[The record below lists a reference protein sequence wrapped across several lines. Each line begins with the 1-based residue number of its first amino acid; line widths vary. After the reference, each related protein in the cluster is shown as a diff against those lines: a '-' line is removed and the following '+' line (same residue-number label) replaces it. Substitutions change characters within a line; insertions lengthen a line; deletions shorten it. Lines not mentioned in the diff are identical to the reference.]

1 MHVQV
6 CTLHRCQSIPVYV
19 FVNTLSAGCAHATR
33 VHVVCSLVMGD
44 EVVDVPIVYAGDWLL
59 AGVRG
64 YLTCEKIQVLSVLSV
79 FLTGGE
85 CR

>member
-1 MHVQV
+1 VHVQV

-64 YLTCEKIQVLSVLSV
+64 Y
-79 FLTGGE
+79 F
-85 CR
+85 